1 MVVKYNIPPPPCQL
15 GSNSERLKQ
24 THVFPA
30 VLAPPEVPFLLL
42 PDDGQRAE
50 LQKWLDGNGIE
61 PRQVERYADEE
72 TVTTLKHP
80 EKA

>member
-1 MVVKYNIPPPPCQL
+1 M
-15 GSNSERLKQ
+15 
-24 THVFPA
+24 
-30 VLAPPEVPFLLL
+30 PFILF
-42 PDDGQRAE
+42 PDDGQWAE

-61 PRQVERYADEE
+61 PWQVERYADEE